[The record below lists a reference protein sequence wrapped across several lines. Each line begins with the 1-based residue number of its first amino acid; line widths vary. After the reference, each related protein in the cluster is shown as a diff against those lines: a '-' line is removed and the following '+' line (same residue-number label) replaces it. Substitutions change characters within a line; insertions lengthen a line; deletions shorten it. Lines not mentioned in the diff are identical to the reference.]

1 MTAKLA
7 SKSNQFSYCFTSAAA
22 GTSMHFARI
31 MDTAILA
38 VSVFIALLKHF
49 QSF

>member
-7 SKSNQFSYCFTSAAA
+7 TKFNQSGYCFSFAAA

-31 MDTAILA
+31 LDTAIIA
-38 VSVFIALLKHF
+38 VSVFIALVGLLLA
-49 QSF
+49 